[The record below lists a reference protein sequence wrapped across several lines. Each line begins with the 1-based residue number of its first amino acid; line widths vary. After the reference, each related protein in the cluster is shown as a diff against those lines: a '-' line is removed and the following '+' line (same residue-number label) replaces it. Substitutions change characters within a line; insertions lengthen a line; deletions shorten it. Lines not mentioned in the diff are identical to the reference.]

1 MDGAIEKQW
10 SAFPS
15 RVYVL
20 DKAGRVVFNRVLDQ
34 QQFDA
39 AALEAALRQAF

>member
-1 MDGAIEKQW
+1 MSGDVEKRW

-15 RVYVL
+15 RVYVI
-20 DKAGRVVFNRVLDQ
+20 DRAGRVVFNSVLDQ

-39 AALEAALRQAF
+39 AALEVALKKSF